1 MNYLTI
7 FAKQTLLL
15 ALLTTCSFYSY
26 ANNVN
31 GKILDVQDDARLY
44 CNEDCELNF
53 FIRIKMAQ
61 PANANFNELA
71 PMYFYYNFGEGMEET
86 LDVDIDGLT
95 DYGNTVD
102 DTPILE
108 YRVHFSIDVSDGN
121 EDELPTDYSLALFT
135 ENPRSTNGNLIP
147 YPVEFYKEEGSFF
160 PCHVF
165 DLSFGQQ
172 LPAPGC
178 DLTGNYPPL
187 YSGEFKNH
195 CKPCFDLEP
204 EPEPG
209 EPKGGVLVEPYEPKN
224 QIPGGNINPFNQAE
238 HPFHTNDHN
247 LSALQSY
254 PNPFST
260 QLQVSFELK
269 KSAKM
274 GFQVFDAT
282 GKIIYQESNPQEAGV
297 HQIVLNT
304 DSWPAGIYYAK
315 AQSGNDTQSY
325 RLIKID

>member
-7 FAKQTLLL
+7 LAKQTLLL

-26 ANNVN
+26 ASNVN

-61 PANANFNELA
+61 PINANSNELA

-86 LDVDIDGLT
+86 LDVDIDGFN

-102 DTPILE
+102 NTPIVE
-108 YRVHFSIDVSDGN
+108 YRVHFSIDVSNGN
-121 EDELPTDYSLALFT
+121 QDELPEHYSLALLT
-135 ENPRSTNGNLIP
+135 ENPRSTNGGFIP
-147 YPVEFYKEEGSFF
+147 YPIEDYKEEDSFF

-172 LPAPGC
+172 SPAPGC
-178 DLTGNYPPL
+178 DITGNYIPA
-187 YSGEFKNH
+187 YSNEFDTH
-195 CKPCFDLEP
+195 CKPCFDIEP

-209 EPKGGVLVEPYEPKN
+209 GPKGGILVEPYEPKN
-224 QIPGGNINPFNQAE
+224 QIPGDANPFNGDE
-238 HPFHTNDHN
+238 NPFHTNDHN
-247 LSALQSY
+247 LSALQIY

-260 QLQVSFELK
+260 QLHVPFELK
-269 KSAKM
+269 EAAKVD
-274 GFQVFDAT
+274 FQVFDAT
-282 GKIIYQESNPQEAGV
+282 GKIIYQESNPQDAGI

-304 DSWPAGIYYAK
+304 DTWPAGVYYTK
-315 AQSGNDTQSY
+315 AQSGNAIQSY
-325 RLIKID
+325 RLVKID